1 MPAFSHRLGPPVLVA
16 RVAALVVL
24 ASGLMEAVPV
34 VVAYDWV
41 HPLLVISAIAL
52 ALAVLIL
59 PVFNTELRTVI
70 VEPAS
75 SPPLNPAL
83 SETPQDTL
91 RDNQLAATFE
101 KARHVADELE
111 GYSFFTR
118 LLRNQAEVVSNIT
131 ENASTAILARLW
143 DVDKVTSALLAFI
156 EQSGSNEGVTAI
168 VERLGQQMAAN
179 QVMVKQFEAQRAQD
193 LAASERDQ
201 EEIRKAV
208 AALGKMAETVRKIA
222 HQTNMLALN
231 ATIESSRAGAAGA
244 GFAVVAR
251 EVKALSLQSDRT
263 ALDIRKGIDQL
274 QKTIQT
280 SLDAIVHERVQEED
294 KAFGRL
300 TTAIGDL
307 AENMELLIG
316 HQRDVLTKVRGE
328 SVHIAKAIMDLMSE
342 VQFQDIT
349 RQQLGSLSQTSEV
362 VDSHLTDLRRVLSD
376 LAVDIDCG
384 RFLETMR
391 ETYDNYVMASQR
403 ASHSAAS
410 GQTVTEAAGPKIELF

>member
-1 MPAFSHRLGPPVLVA
+1 MPTFSNRLGLPLLVA

-34 VVAYDWV
+34 VAAYDWV
-41 HPLLVISAIAL
+41 HPLLVCAAVVL
-52 ALAVLIL
+52 ALTVLFLAVFKAG
-59 PVFNTELRTVI
+59 PHKAI
-70 VEPAS
+70 VEPE
-75 SPPLNPAL
+75 SPPTLKPAL

-91 RDNQLAATFE
+91 GENQLAVAFE
-101 KARHVADELE
+101 KAQHVADELE

-118 LLRNQAEVVSNIT
+118 LLRNQAEAVSNIT
-131 ENASTAILARLW
+131 ENASTTILTRLW
-143 DVDKVTSALLAFI
+143 EVDKVTSALLAFI
-156 EQSGSNEGVTAI
+156 EDSGSNEGVTAI
-168 VERLGQQMAAN
+168 VDRLGQQMAAN
-179 QVMVKQFEAQRAQD
+179 QIMVKQFEAQRARD

-208 AALGKMAETVRKIA
+208 AALGKMAETVREIA

-244 GFAVVAR
+244 GFAVVAK

-263 ALDIRKGIDQL
+263 ALDIRKGINQL

-307 AENMELLIG
+307 AANMELLIG

-362 VDSHLTDLRRVLSD
+362 VDSHLADLRRALSD
-376 LAVDIDCG
+376 LTVDLNCG
-384 RFLETMR
+384 RFFETMR

-410 GQTVTEAAGPKIELF
+410 GETVTETAGPKIELF

>member
-1 MPAFSHRLGPPVLVA
+1 MLAFSNRLGAPLLVA

-34 VVAYDWV
+34 VAAYGWV
-41 HPLLVISAIAL
+41 HPLLVGAAMML
-52 ALAVLIL
+52 ALAVLLL
-59 PVFNTELRTVI
+59 PVFKADPRMAI

-75 SPPLNPAL
+75 PPTLNPAL
-83 SETPQDTL
+83 SETPQDTR
-91 RDNQLAATFE
+91 RDDQLAVTFE
-101 KARHVADELE
+101 KARHVAEELE
-111 GYSFFTR
+111 GYVFFTR

-131 ENASTAILARLW
+131 ENASTAILTRLW
-143 DVDKVTSALLAFI
+143 EVDKVTSALLAFI

-168 VERLGQQMAAN
+168 VERLGQQMVAN
-179 QVMVKQFEAQRAQD
+179 QIMVKQFEEQRARD
-193 LAASERDQ
+193 LAASEHDQ

-231 ATIESSRAGAAGA
+231 ATIEASRAGAVGA
-244 GFAVVAR
+244 GFSVVAK
-251 EVKALSLQSDRT
+251 EVKTLSLQSDRT

-294 KAFGRL
+294 KTFGRL
-300 TTAIGDL
+300 TAAIGDL
-307 AENMELLIG
+307 AKNMELLIG
-316 HQRDVLTKVRGE
+316 HQSDVLTKVREEG
-328 SVHIAKAIMDLMSE
+328 VHIAKAIMDLMSE

-349 RQQLGSLSQTSEV
+349 RQQLGSLSKTSEQ
-362 VDSHLTDLRRVLSD
+362 VDRHMEDMRRVLSD
-376 LAVDIDCG
+376 LTVDHDSG

-391 ETYDNYVMASQR
+391 DAYDTYVMASQR
-403 ASHSAAS
+403 ASHSAAT
-410 GQTVTEAAGPKIELF
+410 GQTVTETAGPKIELF